1 MLGNTEALYDG
12 DNTVTYSELTQ
23 WERKQVKDAVK
34 SIVDYATE
42 RCDIGTELELRVG
55 RDESTLHAY
64 REKIAST
71 MAEKKRNIM
80 IRPRSSDDPFT
91 RIIELYHDNTERL
104 ICPVCELLNKTVQ
117 DNNLDYTI
125 YVGT

>member
-55 RDESTLHAY
+55 RDKSTLRAY
-64 REKIAST
+64 MEKIAST